1 MQNAI
6 IIFVRNPELGKVK
19 TRLAATI
26 GNEKTLA
33 IYKALLQHTRSIV
46 DDVHAH
52 KFVFYTD
59 VTNPDDIWNDCFKLI
74 QSNGDL
80 GKKIQDAFQLV
91 FNLGYNNVCIIGSD
105 CYDLSTAIIR
115 DAFTALQTKEVVL
128 GPANDG
134 GYYLLGTRQVHVALF
149 EDKQWSTATVL
160 ADTEKDCKDL
170 DLSYHLLPTLMD
182 IDDIEDLK
190 QTELYNLVQL

>member
-26 GNEKTLA
+26 GDEKTLA
-33 IYKALLQHTRSIV
+33 VYKALLQHTRSIV
-46 DDVHAH
+46 DDVHAD

-59 VTNPDDIWNDCFKLI
+59 AINPNDIWNDYFKLI
-74 QSNGDL
+74 QSTGDL
-80 GKKIQDAFQLV
+80 GKKMQDAFKLV
-91 FNLGYNNVCIIGSD
+91 FNLGYNHVCIIGSD
-105 CYDLSTAIIR
+105 CYDLSTATIR
-115 DAFTALQTKEVVL
+115 EAFTALKTKEVVL

-134 GYYLLGTRQVHVALF
+134 GYYLLGTRHIYVALF

-160 ADTEKDCKDL
+160 ANTEKDCKDL
-170 DLSYHLLPTLMD
+170 NLSYHLLPTLVD

-190 QTELYNLVQL
+190 QTELYNLL